1 MTKFIPIGRVQ
12 GEDGKIAQVNTV
24 YVNDG
29 GDPDVLAEIS
39 GESTNA
45 TLTLTFK
52 NLVRDQLTESELD
65 QIINNITV
73 TSSNVVTGTRLS
85 KFWERLWAKLNE
97 KFAKAAHTHDAGD
110 IEDGAIT
117 TDKIATKAITTAKIA
132 DGAVGETQLEQSLRN
147 SIFPLLDKTPSYIMG
162 DALHFVLRRDSDN
175 EIYLRYSNQTKDLRV
190 DVKYNGEF
198 KGQKSIAS
206 W

>member
-73 TSSNVVTGTRLS
+73 TSSNVVTGTRLT
-85 KFWERLWAKLNE
+85 KLWEKLWVKLNTA
-97 KFAKAAHTHDAGD
+97 FAKISHTHSTDD
-110 IEDGAIT
+110 IEDDAVT
-117 TDKIATKAITTAKIA
+117 TDKVDNKAITQAKIA
-132 DGAVGETQLEQSLRN
+132 DGAVGETQLAQSLRD
-147 SIFPLLDKTPSYIMG
+147 SIFPATLIEPYGLEKI
-162 DALHFVLRRDSDN
+162 
-175 EIYLRYSNQTKDLRV
+175 EIGVGGGPWLNL
-190 DVKYNGEF
+190 
-198 KGQKSIAS
+198 IAS
-206 W
+206 DGRKYKTLLEQYE